1 MFILFVCVF
10 LSFLN
15 NYVHYTKALGIKE
28 KLFILCDKRRMQK
41 KKKIS
46 NENQSEWRK
55 RERHI

>member
-15 NYVHYTKALGIKE
+15 NYVHYTKALGIEE

-41 KKKIS
+41 KKIQMKIKVS
-46 NENQSEWRK
+46 GENEKDTFE
-55 RERHI
+55 